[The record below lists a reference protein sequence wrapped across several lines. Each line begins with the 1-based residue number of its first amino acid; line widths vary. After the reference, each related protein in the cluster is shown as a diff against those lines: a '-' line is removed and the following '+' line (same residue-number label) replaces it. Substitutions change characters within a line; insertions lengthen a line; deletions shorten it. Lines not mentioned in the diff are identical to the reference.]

1 MEYRSRRDF
10 SGRNNTRGGGKSY
23 GGGGSFGRKT
33 EMFSAVC
40 DKCGKN
46 CEVPFRPSNN
56 KPIYCSDC
64 FRSVD
69 PRNDNRDFRESPRR
83 ENFSSNS
90 NRSNEKATNYTSE
103 LSQLN
108 DKLNSICIKLDKILN
123 ALDPK
128 IIDLTEEKTSKEEET
143 KKVKSVRKASTKK
156 NFAKSV

>member
-83 ENFSSNS
+83 ENFSSN
-90 NRSNEKATNYTSE
+90 RSNEKAINYTSD

-123 ALDPK
+123 VLDNK
-128 IIDLTEEKTSKEEET
+128 IVEEKP
-143 KKVKSVRKASTKK
+143 KKVKSVRKISTKK
-156 NFAKSV
+156 DN

>member
-1 MEYRSRRDF
+1 MEYRSRRDY
-10 SGRNNTRGGGKSY
+10 SGRNNTRASGRSYSGGN
-23 GGGGSFGRKT
+23 FERKT

-69 PRNDNRDFRESPRR
+69 PRNDNRNFRESPRR
-83 ENFSSNS
+83 ENFSSN
-90 NRSNEKATNYTSE
+90 RSNEKAINYTSE
-103 LSQLN
+103 LSLLN

-123 ALDPK
+123 VLDPK
-128 IIDLTEEKTSKEEET
+128 IKDLAEEKTSKKEEI
-143 KKVKSVRKASTKK
+143 KKVSGKKKSSKK
-156 NFAKSV
+156 E